1 MTVKQE
7 IYDAL
12 IPVEKSTP
20 DLPEEWE
27 SKGAEKYRQSQE
39 VLGFDLEKAT
49 THLVGK
55 SLSISLPS
63 AELVNYKI
71 DSTWEPIEEQ
81 YTRLVSHT
89 TYNRYRDE
97 AETEAQE
104 KLKAKALDPQI
115 TRIATDQAKL
125 LIRNFYEIN
134 FPELTVSFS
143 TAKDSNQ

>member
-1 MTVKQE
+1 MEKPDPLCGTVKCLSR
-7 IYDAL
+7 Y
-12 IPVEKSTP
+12 
-20 DLPEEWE
+20 
-27 SKGAEKYRQSQE
+27 KGRAS
-39 VLGFDLEKAT
+39 LGFDLEKAT